1 MVSKQW
7 LVDYRL
13 NLEIVTLEQRDRV
26 HSSRTKTRDDSWTL
40 STRCVSRVTDFLS
53 WAVRRERWEASVE
66 RRLEPQTSSW
76 AECTG
81 VEGSSYSFS
90 NGVIPALCRDRL
102 LHFYRIHEMP
112 RMFIRGIFTLPDNS
126 ESLTVTSVAIKKTFQ
141 WLRPYFVLA
150 TKFHSPWQ
158 GRHPSRASGT
168 FSFVRFRKIDTYKYL

>member
-1 MVSKQW
+1 MDSIDTMCLQS
-7 LVDYRL
+7 DRL
-13 NLEIVTLEQRDRV
+13 PVLSCETWAMRGKCGATI
-26 HSSRTKTRDDSWTL
+26 RTTN
-40 STRCVSRVTDFLS
+40 V
-53 WAVRRERWEASVE
+53 
-66 RRLEPQTSSW
+66 SSW
-76 AECTG
+76 AECNG